1 MILYDTN
8 MFISHTFKKKHS
20 STKFLISLFNENTQ
34 KVIYII
40 EIYKLLQMNT
50 KNFISIFK
58 NIIPKIPTNCPTIII
73 GDFNI
78 NMLAYRTKSITL
90 QNYMNTSNF
99 HIIFIENMTFN
110 NTQID
115 HIWINVTTQQCH
127 TKLTQASI
135 G

>member
-8 MFISHTFKKKHS
+8 MFISHTFYKKSS

-40 EIYKLLQMNT
+40 VIYKLLQMNT

-58 NIIPKIPTNCPTIII
+58 NIITKILTNCPTIII

-78 NMLAYRTKSITL
+78 NMLAYRTESITL
-90 QNYMNTSNF
+90 KKKNTSNF
-99 HIIFIENMTFN
+99 HITFIENTTFN